1 MRCFLIALSGLLV
14 MSSALPSP
22 AQDGYQLPPP
32 AIVDIIDASPEPGVS
47 LSPDSKWMMLV
58 ERDAMPGIADVS
70 RRKLQLAGMR
80 IDPAANGPFQ
90 VNYSRGLLLQP
101 RTGGEPVRIP
111 TAPGARISGVSWS
124 HLSTHFAF
132 TVATDRGTELWVGSV
147 ERPDQPRLL
156 TAQLS
161 LVLGDF
167 DWMPDGQQ
175 LLCHLIPEERGLE
188 PTRPAAPLGPNV
200 QESAGNTSPI
210 RTYQDLLQNPHD
222 EALFEH
228 YARSQLALIDL
239 AGKVQPVGK
248 AGLID
253 SAVPS
258 PSGQFLLVTTVHR
271 PFSYLL
277 TYSSFPK
284 RIEVWN
290 LAGDLVYPVVDVPLE
305 ENIPIEGVRTGPRA
319 ITWMSSEPQTLL
331 WFEALDEG
339 DPRKKVPHRDR
350 LMSQQIPT
358 RMAPRELVKIEHRAA
373 GIGFFEDPNQL
384 LLTEYDRDRRWTRS
398 LLHRLDRPEETP
410 RVLDDRSQRDRYND
424 PGRIVTRP
432 NAAGFPVALQ
442 QGEWIYLVGQGAS
455 PEGLLP
461 FFDRRSL
468 ESLQTE
474 RLWRCQPGTL
484 ESPVAICRESTA
496 DAVRLITRA
505 ETPVDPPNYFVRD
518 LVTDGRTALTSF
530 ADPTPQIRGIKK
542 EIVKYKRADG
552 VDLSATLYLPADHQP
567 GQQLPLIVW
576 AYPLEFNDPSTAG
589 QISSSPWTFTRMG
602 GITHLTLVTQGYAV
616 MDAATMPV
624 IGDPETMNDTFVEQI
639 VSSAQAA
646 IDKAVEMGVAD
657 RNRVGVGGHS
667 YGAFMT
673 ANLMAHCDLFKAGVA
688 RSGAYNRTLTPF
700 GFQAER
706 RPLWEAKD
714 IYLKLSP
721 FLYANQINE
730 PLLLI
735 HGEDDNN
742 SGTFPIQSQRLYQA
756 IKGNGG
762 TTRLVMLPF
771 ESHGYVARESVLHTQ
786 AEMLVWF
793 DKFVK
798 NASQGSGS
806 AAGQPTGKPD

>member
-1 MRCFLIALSGLLV
+1 MRCFLFMVSGLLI
-14 MSSALPSP
+14 MSFALTSA
-22 AQDGYQLPPP
+22 AQDGYQLPPQ
-32 AIVDIIDASPEPGVS
+32 AIVDIIDARPEPGVS
-47 LSPDSKWMMLV
+47 ISPDTQWMMIV

-80 IDPAANGPFQ
+80 IDPAADATFQ
-90 VNYSRGLLLQP
+90 VNYSRGLLL
-101 RTGGEPVRIP
+101 RRRSGGEPVRIP

-124 HLSTHFAF
+124 HQSTHYAF
-132 TVATDRGTELWVGSV
+132 TIATDRGTELWVGSV
-147 ERPDQPRLL
+147 GQPEQPRLL
-156 TAQLS
+156 TARLS
-161 LVLGDF
+161 LVLGDY

-175 LLCHLIPEERGLE
+175 LLCHLVPEERGQE
-188 PTRPAAPLGPNV
+188 PVRPAAPNGPNI
-200 QESAGNTSPI
+200 QETAGNISPI
-210 RTYQDLLQNPHD
+210 RTYQDLLQSPHD
-222 EALFEH
+222 EALFE
-228 YARSQLALIDL
+228 YYSRSQLALIDL
-239 AGKVQPVGK
+239 AGKIQPVGR
-248 AGLID
+248 ADLID

-258 PSGQFLLVTTVHR
+258 PSGQFLLVTTLHR

-277 TYSSFPK
+277 TSSSFPK

-290 LAGDLVYPVVDVPLE
+290 LAGDLVYPVADVPLE
-305 ENIPIEGVRTGPRA
+305 ENIPIEGVRTGPRGVG
-319 ITWMSSEPQTLL
+319 WMSSQPQTLL
-331 WFEALDEG
+331 WLEALDEG

-358 RMAPRELVKIEHRAA
+358 RMAPRELVKIEHRAS
-373 GIGFFEDPNQL
+373 GIGFFEDPNL
-384 LLTEYDRDRRWTRS
+384 LLLSEYDRDRRWTRS

-424 PGRIVTRP
+424 PGRIVTRLNP
-432 NAAGFPVALQ
+432 AGFPIALQ
-442 QGEWIYLVGQGAS
+442 QEGWIYLVGQGAS

-461 FFDRRSL
+461 FLDRRSL

-474 RLWRCQPGTL
+474 RLWRCQPGAF
-484 ESPVAICRESTA
+484 ESPVALCSESTPA
-496 DAVRLITRA
+496 AVRVVTRA
-505 ETPVDPPNYFVRD
+505 ETPVSPPNYYLRD
-518 LVTDGRTALTSF
+518 LASGSNEPLTTF

-552 VDLSATLYLPADHQP
+552 VELSATLYLPADHQP
-567 GQQLPLIVW
+567 GQQLPLLVW
-576 AYPLEFNDPSTAG
+576 AYPLEFNDPATAG
-589 QISSSPWTFTRMG
+589 QISSSPWSFTRMS

-624 IGDPETMNDTFVEQI
+624 IGDPETMNDTFVDQI

-646 IDKAVEMGVAD
+646 IDKAVELGVAD

-706 RPLWEAKD
+706 RPLWEAKE

-721 FLYANQINE
+721 FLYANQIKE

-735 HGEDDNN
+735 HGEEDNN
-742 SGTFPIQSQRLYQA
+742 AGTFPIQSQRLYQA

-786 AEMLVWF
+786 AEMLAWF
-793 DKFVK
+793 DRFVK
-798 NASQGSGS
+798 NASQGAGS
-806 AAGQPTGKPD
+806 KAANPPGKPD